1 MPARLRSQ
9 VAAVHEATVTLVP
22 DVVDTPVDPDTL
34 MTLARACRDHEHVT
48 AGYTARD
55 GIASRRRLEPYQLV
69 TTGRRWYLLAYDR
82 DRNDWRTLRLDRMSA
97 TRAAGSTF
105 VPRPAPD
112 AREFLRHAIS
122 AAPYRYVARVRYQL
136 PASVVARHFSPQS
149 MTVEPE
155 GDAAC
160 VVTAGGDDP
169 QRMVL
174 HFAMVGAEFTVLE
187 PAEVRAAA
195 GAVGKRLRRAG
206 GAP

>member
-1 MPARLRSQ
+1 
-9 VAAVHEATVTLVP
+9 
-22 DVVDTPVDPDTL
+22 
-34 MTLARACRDHEHVT
+34 
-48 AGYTARD
+48 
-55 GIASRRRLEPYQLV
+55 
-69 TTGRRWYLLAYDR
+69 
-82 DRNDWRTLRLDRMSA
+82 
-97 TRAAGSTF
+97 
-105 VPRPAPD
+105 
-112 AREFLRHAIS
+112 
-122 AAPYRYVARVRYQL
+122 
-136 PASVVARHFSPQS
+136 